1 MAIAFRS
8 LSAVLEICP
17 ILSILPPQPGV
28 SSWPEL
34 HIMSQYLY
42 HSQDCDKEFT
52 QSLHISDVE
61 KTEIKCPNCGGKRV
75 HQLVAAFSAVTAK
88 KS

>member
-1 MAIAFRS
+1 MASAQRLTLLTIRAFFFNS
-8 LSAVLEICP
+8 SAVH
-17 ILSILPPQPGV
+17 SV
-28 SSWPEL
+28 RDYDVARSW
-34 HIMSQYLY
+34 IMSQYLY
-42 HSQDCDKEFT
+42 HCQDCDKEFT
-52 QSLHISDVE
+52 QSLHISDFE